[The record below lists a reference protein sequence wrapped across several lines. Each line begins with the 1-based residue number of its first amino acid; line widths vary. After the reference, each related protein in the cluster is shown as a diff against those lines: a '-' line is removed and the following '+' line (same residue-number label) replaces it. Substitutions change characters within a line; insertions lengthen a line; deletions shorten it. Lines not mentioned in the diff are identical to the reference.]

1 MLSFNDIFKN
11 YALQNDLHPDPVQDN
26 AVDHLSQLNDKLN
39 TPQKKSWFSQ
49 AKTIK
54 GIYMWGGVGRGKTM
68 MMDLFFDH
76 IPIDAKKRVHFNVF
90 MLDVHNSI
98 TLLRKDGKGQNPL
111 QTIAKDIADTVRVLC
126 FDEFQVY
133 DIADAMVLSE
143 LFTHL
148 FNHGVTVI
156 ATSNVAPDDLYKDG
170 LQRSRFLP
178 FIPLIKKHMDIVH
191 IDSDTD
197 YRQQALRDDGVYFVQ
212 NQARMN
218 DLFLKLTSHDT
229 VRPNHIDVK
238 GRTLPIEKAT
248 VDTAW
253 VSFSELCEKPRAAVD
268 YQALAKN
275 YKTVF
280 INDVPRMGYDRRNE
294 AKRFILLIDTLYD
307 EQIRVIINAETTPI
321 EIYNGGDHAFEFE
334 RTISRLL
341 EMQGQE
347 YQDRI
352 STAQDIDD

>member
-1 MLSFNDIFKN
+1 MTSFNDIYRDYAVKN
-11 YALQNDLHPDPVQDN
+11 GLHPDPVQDN
-26 AVDHLSQLNDKLN
+26 AVNHLSDLNDKLN
-39 TPQKKSWFSQ
+39 TPQKKSWFSRTQ
-49 AKTIK
+49 TIK

-68 MMDLFFDH
+68 MMDLFFEH
-76 IPIDAKKRVHFNVF
+76 VSINEKKRAHFNVF

-98 TLLRKDGKGQNPL
+98 TILRKDGKGQDPL
-111 QTIAKDIADTVRVLC
+111 KTIAQDIANTTRILC

-156 ATSNVAPDDLYKDG
+156 ATSNVAPENLYKGG
-170 LQRSRFLP
+170 LQRERFLP
-178 FIPLIKKHMDIVH
+178 FIPLIIKHMDVIH

-197 YRQQALRDDGVYFVQ
+197 YRQQALRDNGVYFIQ
-212 NQARMN
+212 HEEKMN
-218 DLFLKLTSHDT
+218 DLFLKLTS
-229 VRPNHIDVK
+229 PNTTKSTHIEVK

-248 VDTAW
+248 INTAW
-253 VSFSELCEKPRAAVD
+253 VSFNELCEKPRAAID
-268 YQALAKN
+268 YQVLAKH

-307 EQIRVIINAETTPI
+307 EQIRVIINAETSPI
-321 EIYNGGDHAFEFE
+321 DLYNGRDHAFEFE

-341 EMQGQE
+341 EMQGVE
-347 YQDRI
+347 YQTRI
-352 STAQDIDD
+352 NMAQGIDD